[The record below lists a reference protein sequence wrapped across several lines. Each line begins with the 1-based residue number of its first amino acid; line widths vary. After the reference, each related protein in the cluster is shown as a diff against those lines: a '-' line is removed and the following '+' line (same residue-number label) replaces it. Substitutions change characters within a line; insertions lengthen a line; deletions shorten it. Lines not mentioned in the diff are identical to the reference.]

1 MNPKFKMVGVMVGVL
16 ALAACGDSGDDGQSA
31 LLATAVE
38 AAGANCTH
46 GGTRIDAG
54 LDANADGT
62 LQAGE
67 VTQTR
72 FVCDGAAGATG
83 PGGATGSNG
92 SNGANGPNGLAALLR
107 LTAEVPGANCLGGGT
122 RVDAGAD
129 SNGNGTLDNAEI
141 SATSYVCSASD
152 TVWTT
157 VSTASHQMLSNRRY
171 LADRGTLATLTLPLA
186 PAVGDTVA
194 VTGGGAGGWQLAQN
208 AGQAIVVGD
217 DYSGTVRAVQPTFGM
232 TTAAAQS
239 WNPIAANT
247 SGSIVYAASTL
258 GIRISVDAGAS
269 WATSLATAANWSGIA
284 TTPDGQIAVAV
295 AANGTMQRTVDQ
307 GVNWSPMAPI
317 GAGVERVGMSSDGQI
332 ILAARDQA
340 GGAVHLSTDGGAT
353 FGTVPGL
360 PAGGNWIS
368 AAVSSDGQ
376 KMVASQNGTVMNGR
390 TVLSTDGGT
399 TWTTLTTPLG
409 MHEVALS
416 ADGTT
421 LVGITHRNSGSDNT
435 VYVSKDDGV
444 TWTARLTLPL
454 SGAGNLLRVA
464 VSADGKTLLASTWTG
479 NSWVSFNGGT
489 NWGSNNRNGLWY
501 GAAVSRDGTRI
512 FLGDQDAAGRIYTAT
527 RSTGNRSTTGA
538 TGYLAGA
545 QYTGASLQYVGNDT
559 WLLTAST
566 GTTYIR

>member
-1 MNPKFKMVGVMVGVL
+1 MMGAMVGVL
-16 ALAACGDSGDDGQSA
+16 TLVACGDSGDDGQSA
-31 LLATAVE
+31 LLATTVE
-38 AAGANCTH
+38 TAGANCTS

-72 FVCDGAAGATG
+72 FVCDGTAGGSG
-83 PGGATGSNG
+83 PAGSNGTTGSNG
-92 SNGANGPNGLAALLR
+92 TNGLAALLR
-107 LTAEVPGANCLGGGT
+107 LSVEAPGANCLGGGT

-129 SNGNGTLDNAEI
+129 GNGNGTLDNTEI
-141 SATSYVCSASD
+141 SATSYVCSAAD

-157 VSTASHQMLSNRRY
+157 VSTASYPMLSNRRY

-217 DYSGTVRAVQPTFGM
+217 DYSGIVRAVQPTVTM
-232 TTAAAQS
+232 TAAAPQS

-258 GIRISVDAGAS
+258 GIRISIDSGAN
-269 WATSLATAANWSGIA
+269 WTTSLATAASWSGIA

-307 GVNWSPMAPI
+307 GVSWAPMTPI
-317 GAGVERVGMSSDGQI
+317 GAGVERVGMSSDGQV
-332 ILAARDQA
+332 ILAARDFS
-340 GGAVHLSTDGGAT
+340 GGAVHLSIDGGTT
-353 FGTVPGL
+353 FSTVPGL

-368 AAVSSDGQ
+368 AEVSDDGQ
-376 KMVASQNGTVMNGR
+376 KMVASQNGTVINGR

-454 SGAGNLLRVA
+454 SGAGNLLRVD
-464 VSADGKTLLASTWTG
+464 VSGDGKTMLANTWTG

-512 FLGDQDAAGRIYTAT
+512 FLGDQDAAGRIYAAT
-527 RSTGNRSTTGA
+527 RSTGNRSTAGT

-545 QYTGASLQYVGNDT
+545 QYTGASLQYVGNGT
-559 WLLTAST
+559 WLLTGST
-566 GTTYIR
+566 GTVHIR